1 MNKYNSCFKKWVYG
15 LILICIISIIVGILL
30 AISKYDW
37 KSLWDWISWQDS
49 IKDII
54 IPMFCALVWA
64 CISLAMDNSLSN
76 EKLKIV
82 LERLAWRWKYR
93 CEDEN
98 WERIDWSDSDWYD
111 IEYKF
116 IVKNRWKSK
125 KELIK
130 IMKKDD
136 YWRNKYIIGTWGKK
150 IEENYYNDWIKDHFI
165 Y

>member
-1 MNKYNSCFKKWVYG
+1 MNKYNSYFKKWVYG
-15 LILICIISIIVGILL
+15 LIFICIISIIVGIWFI
-30 AISKYDW
+30 ISKDDW
-37 KSLWDWISWQDS
+37 VSWQDS

-54 IPMFCALVWA
+54 IPMLCALVGA
-64 CISLAMDNSLSN
+64 CIPLAMDNSLSN

-98 WERIDWSDSDWYD
+98 WKKVNWYTSDWYD
-111 IEYKF
+111 KEYKF
-116 IVKNRWKSK
+116 IVKNRWKSEE
-125 KELIK
+125 ELIK

-136 YWRNKYIIGTWGKK
+136 YWRNKYIIETWGKK